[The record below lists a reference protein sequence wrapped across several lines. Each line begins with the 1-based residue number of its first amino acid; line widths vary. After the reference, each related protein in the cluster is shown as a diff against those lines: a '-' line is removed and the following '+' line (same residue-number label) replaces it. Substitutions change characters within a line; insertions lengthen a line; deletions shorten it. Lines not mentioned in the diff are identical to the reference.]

1 MKYEINSPQDM
12 MDLWEKI
19 WEKYDKILLVWELWS
34 WKTHFAKWFVK
45 KFSNKNVTSP
55 TYTYMNIY
63 DDILHIDMRR
73 IENEADFK
81 KLGILDQMNNFD
93 KILIEWPKFE
103 NYYSDEDFIKVEIKK
118 VDLEKRLVMITKC

>member
-1 MKYEINSPQDM
+1 M
-12 MDLWEKI
+12 
-19 WEKYDKILLVWELWS
+19 
-34 WKTHFAKWFVK
+34 T
-45 KFSNKNVTSP
+45 
-55 TYTYMNIY
+55 IY